1 MHFGKLLGRLSGAL
15 AVTILMGGTALAAP
29 SATTPIDHVV
39 VIFQENISFDH
50 YFATYPNAANTD
62 GNKFTAAPD
71 TPSVNGLMAAG
82 LMGKFNPNWD
92 GSRGQPFRLSFS
104 QAATCDENHDYMPEQ
119 QAFDSGLMDMFP
131 EFVNLDCMPSTLNHA
146 VLDAGHPNDIVMGY
160 YDGNTVTALWNYAQ
174 NFAMNDN
181 SFGTNFGPSSVGA
194 INLVSGYTGK
204 ATQVSGTGDVS
215 SGAITADPQ
224 PAGDLCDSRDTA
236 SLAGKNIGDLLN
248 TAGLTWGWFEG
259 GFDLTI
265 TNPNGSH
272 GTNGCGR
279 TTSSQ
284 TGAFSPKVDYIP
296 HHQPFQFYTSTAN
309 PNHNRPSTGVEIGAT
324 DPTGANHQYD
334 SHDFFDALQ
343 KGVFP
348 SVVFLKAPGY
358 QDGHPDYSSPVDEQ
372 TWIVGV
378 INTLEESKFWG
389 STAVFIL
396 WDDSDGWYDHQ
407 MSPTIFHSQT
417 DGGGMGV
424 NSADGLTG
432 PNMCGGSANGLQAQ
446 GRCGYGPRLPFLVV
460 SPWAKTNF
468 VDHTLTDQSSVI
480 AFIEKNWGLGF
491 TNPETDSDPGS
502 ADQYAGSVE
511 NMFDFTQKKGAVK
524 NHILYVD
531 PTTGEVV
538 KKKPKLPGSNF

>member
-1 MHFGKLLGRLSGAL
+1 MHLGKLLGRLSGAL
-15 AVTILMGGTALAAP
+15 AVTMLAGGTALAAP
-29 SATTPIDHVV
+29 SAMTPIEHVV

-50 YFATYPNAANTD
+50 YFATYPNAANSD
-62 GNKFTAAPD
+62 GTPFTAVKG
-71 TPSVNGLMAAG
+71 TPSVNGLTPG
-82 LMGKFNPNWD
+82 LMGKFNPNWN
-92 GSRGQPFRLSFS
+92 GTFGTPFRLSFM

-131 EFVNLDCMPSTLNHA
+131 EFVNLDCMNSSLNGA
-146 VLDAGHPNDIVMGY
+146 VLDANHPNDIVMGY

-181 SFGTNFGPSSVGA
+181 SYGTQFGPSTVGA
-194 INLVSGYTGK
+194 VNLISGYTAM
-204 ATQVSGTGDVS
+204 ATQVTGSGDVS

-224 PAGDLCDSRDTA
+224 PAGDICTTRDSA
-236 SLAGKNIGDLLN
+236 SLAGKNIGDVLN
-248 TAGLTWGWFEG
+248 DAGLTWGWFEG

-284 TGAFSPKVDYIP
+284 TSAFSPKTDYIP
-296 HHQPFQFYTSTAN
+296 HHQPFQYYTSTAN
-309 PNHNRPSTGVEIGAT
+309 LNHTRPSTGIEIGAA

-358 QDGHPDYSSPVDEQ
+358 QDGHPGYSTPVDEQ
-372 TWIVGV
+372 TWIVDV
-378 INTLEESKFWG
+378 INTLEESKFWDN
-389 STAVFIL
+389 TAVFIS

-417 DGGGMGV
+417 DGGGTSG
-424 NSADGLTG
+424 ADALTG
-432 PNMCGGSANGLQAQ
+432 TNMCGGSGNALQAQ
-446 GRCGYGPRLPFLVV
+446 GRCGYGPRLPFMVV

-468 VDHTLTDQSSVI
+468 VDHTLTDQSSII
-480 AFIEKNWGLGF
+480 AFIEKNWGLPF
-491 TNPETDSDPGS
+491 VMPETDSDPGS

-524 NHILYVD
+524 KHILYLN
-531 PTTGEVV
+531 PANGAVV
-538 KKKPKLPGSNF
+538 KKKPKLPGNMF

>member
-1 MHFGKLLGRLSGAL
+1 MQFGKLLARLSGAL
-15 AVTILMGGTALAAP
+15 AVTVLAGGGISFAAP
-29 SATTPIDHVV
+29 SAKTPIEHVV

-50 YFATYPNAANTD
+50 YFGTYPNAANTD
-62 GNKFTAAPD
+62 GNKFTADPD
-71 TPSVNGLMAAG
+71 TPSVNGFTPA
-82 LMGKFNPNWD
+82 LMGHNNPNWS
-92 GSRGQPFRLSFS
+92 GTFGAPFRLSFS
-104 QAATCDENHDYMPEQ
+104 QAATCDMNHDYTPEQ

-131 EFVNLDCMPSTLNHA
+131 EFVNEDCVASTLNHA
-146 VLDAGHPNDIVMGY
+146 VLDAGHPNDVVMGY

-194 INLVSGYTGK
+194 INLVSGYTGM

-215 SGAITADPQ
+215 SGAVTSDPQ
-224 PAGDLCDSRDTA
+224 PAGDVCDSRDTA
-236 SLAGKNIGDLLN
+236 SLGGKNIGNVLN

-259 GFDLTI
+259 GFNLSIKNANNST
-265 TNPNGSH
+265 
-272 GTNGCGR
+272 GCAR

-296 HHQPFQFYTSTAN
+296 HHSPFQFYASTAN
-309 PNHNRPSTGVEIGAT
+309 PTHARPTGQIGTTDAANHN
-324 DPTGANHQYD
+324 YD
-334 SHDFFDALQ
+334 SIDFFDAL
-343 KGVFP
+343 KSGVFP

-372 TWIVGV
+372 TWVVGV
-378 INTLEESKFWG
+378 INTLEQSKFW
-389 STAVFIL
+389 SNTAVFIA

-417 DGGGMGV
+417 DGEPGG
-424 NSADGLTG
+424 NSADALTG
-432 PNMCGGSANGLQAQ
+432 TNLCGGSSTALQAQ
-446 GRCGYGPRLPFLVV
+446 GRCGYGPRLPFMLV

-468 VDHTLTDQSSVI
+468 VDHTLTDQSSII
-480 AFIEKNWGLGF
+480 AFIESNWGLPF
-491 TNPETDSDPGS
+491 VMPETDSDPGS

-511 NMFDFTQKKGAVK
+511 NMFDFSQKKGAVK
-524 NHILYVD
+524 NHIVYLD

-538 KKKPKLPGSNF
+538 KKKPKLPGDNF